1 MGGRGEASPKG
12 GDAVSILEVALKLLD
27 GLLKLVGIITGL
39 KTLVSAW
46 KQARHNKK
54 NHRD

>member
-1 MGGRGEASPKG
+1 MGGRGEANPKG

-27 GLLKLVGIITGL
+27 GLLKMVGIITGL